1 MQNSKSSYF
10 NFKKIPN
17 RYAAIVLPLLL
28 SIIMTFIVS
37 CISTFRSI
45 GFENFSLCTW
55 LFSLGDFLADCLS
68 SITFY
73 LTDCAQN
80 HHEPGSADLVE

>member
-10 NFKKIPN
+10 NFKKIPH

-37 CISTFRSI
+37 GISTFRSMS
-45 GFENFSLCTW
+45 FENFSLYTW
-55 LFSLGDFLADCLS
+55 LSAWGISWLIAFPVLLFILPIVRKITISLVQP
-68 SITFY
+68 T
-73 LTDCAQN
+73 
-80 HHEPGSADLVE
+80 

>member
-10 NFKKIPN
+10 NFKKIPH

-37 CISTFRSI
+37 CISTFRSM
-45 GFENFSLCTW
+45 GFESFPLYTW
-55 LFSLGDFLADCLS
+55 LSAWGISWLIAFPVLLFILPIVRKITMSLVQP
-68 SITFY
+68 T
-73 LTDCAQN
+73 
-80 HHEPGSADLVE
+80 

>member
-55 LFSLGDFLADCLS
+55 LSAWGISWLIAFPVLLFILPIVRKITMSLVQP
-68 SITFY
+68 T
-73 LTDCAQN
+73 
-80 HHEPGSADLVE
+80 